1 MSYSGGTIHWTGGDR
16 LPRPETLEIDADNQV
31 GIEAVRRSVQSD
43 VPVIFCGPVGSGKST
58 LMAEIDF
65 QIATTT
71 RVKYPVRAPWL
82 AEPCWWTTARGYAE
96 DVRRGWEIG
105 KRWSDWS
112 EDYSA
117 DGIASRVARLFL
129 DDLGDELGGSANQR
143 DLALDAVVSLLTFR
157 AARSLPTWIT
167 TNLTLAEMQRT
178 YGERIV
184 SRLRSSSEVVLLA
197 GADRRLQKS
206 RSRKGVVTP

>member
-1 MSYSGGTIHWTGGDR
+1 MSYSNGGTIRWRGGDR
-16 LPRPETLEIDADNQV
+16 LPLPAQLDIDADNSV
-31 GIEAVRRSVQSD
+31 GIEAVRRSIRSD

-65 QIATTT
+65 WVQMRA
-71 RVKYPVRAPWL
+71 RVRYPVHAPWI

-105 KRWSDWS
+105 KRWNDWS

-117 DGIASRVARLFL
+117 DGIATRVARLFL

-143 DLALDAVVSLLTFR
+143 DLALDAVVSLLTLR
-157 AARSLPTWIT
+157 SAKSLPTWIT

-184 SRLRSSSEVVLLA
+184 SRLRSSSEVVLLD
-197 GADRRLQKS
+197 GADRRL
-206 RSRKGVVTP
+206 RRLRAAAGGT